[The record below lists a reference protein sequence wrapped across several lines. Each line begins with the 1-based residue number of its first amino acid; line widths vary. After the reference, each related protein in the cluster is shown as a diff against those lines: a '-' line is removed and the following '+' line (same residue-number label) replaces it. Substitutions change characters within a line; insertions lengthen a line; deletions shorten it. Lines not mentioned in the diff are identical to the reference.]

1 MADVQVLR
9 SADALPLQ
17 AVSLSRPRRRV
28 RRFGLQ
34 GSEFT
39 WAVAFVIPYAAV
51 FLAFVAYPVVYGLW
65 LGRDPA
71 LYQSVLVA
79 RNRKWVPK
87 IEALLNDDQNYL
99 VIVGTGH
106 LVGHGSVIELL
117 GKDGIVATQ
126 R

>member
-1 MADVQVLR
+1 MADAQVLR
-9 SADALPLQ
+9 TADALPLQ

-34 GSEFT
+34 GSELT

-71 LYQSVLVA
+71 LYAELITRGA
-79 RNRKWVPK
+79 DRPFRYPP
-87 IEALLNDDQNYL
+87 LPP
-99 VIVGTGH
+99 VIYGAIFDPPLKFRPPPPTPP
-106 LVGHGSVIELL
+106 
-117 GKDGIVATQ
+117 
-126 R
+126 